1 MVSAVGAEDAP
12 EWVLGGW
19 LAGSCNRGD
28 FAPRPALLIHQPA
41 VGWCGEAMAT
51 RAEVV
56 ADSTEGLQE
65 ALRMFG

>member
-19 LAGSCNRGD
+19 LAGRCSCGD
-28 FAPRPALLIHQPA
+28 FAPGPALLIHQPA
-41 VGWCGEAMAT
+41 VGCCGEAMAA

-56 ADSTEGLQE
+56 ANSTEWLKE
-65 ALRMFG
+65 SLRLFS